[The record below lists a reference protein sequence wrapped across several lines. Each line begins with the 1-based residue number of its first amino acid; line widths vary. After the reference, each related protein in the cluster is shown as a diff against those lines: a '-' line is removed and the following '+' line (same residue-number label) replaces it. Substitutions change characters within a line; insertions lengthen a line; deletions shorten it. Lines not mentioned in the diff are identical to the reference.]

1 MSISKFIDCCGRW
14 NRAYVTQVSSLL
26 MESVFSVQLESSRV
40 SVCEEQGGLV
50 KDLRGEESCLGEQAS
65 K

>member
-1 MSISKFIDCCGRW
+1 M
-14 NRAYVTQVSSLL
+14 TQVSSLL